1 MTDKDEHDEENIEN
15 TDEMEG
21 DVEKQKPLTREGFLD
36 MLSKISRPLAKPSDK
51 EKSETTTCRQGIL
64 AYIIYTDIR
73 ISSIAF
79 LKLSAEEFH
88 PPNSYPILS

>member
-51 EKSETTTCRQGIL
+51 GKSKTSE
-64 AYIIYTDIR
+64 
-73 ISSIAF
+73 
-79 LKLSAEEFH
+79 
-88 PPNSYPILS
+88 